1 MKIINNFPKITKI
14 DNINNEVITKAPID
28 HASGNKSYG
37 AGSDARYGH
46 VKLSDSYTSS
56 DGVASE
62 GIAASSK
69 AVADLYNHITNDF
82 IKTYDIDVKL
92 GSQAWTAS
100 YNGKF
105 YTYIDLSSLYPN
117 KILSVSTIGWTGM
130 RTTDII
136 TAGFTKNNQLEIDS
150 SVNTFA
156 HSGSNIVVRVVY
168 I

>member
-1 MKIINNFPKITKI
+1 MKIINNFPKVTKI

-37 AGSDARYGH
+37 TGSDTKYGH
-46 VKLSDSYTSS
+46 VKVSDSYTISE
-56 DGVASE
+56 GVASE

-69 AVADLYNHITNDF
+69 AVADVYNYMTNNF
-82 IKTYDIDVKL
+82 IKTYDIDIKL
-92 GSQAWTAS
+92 ADQTWIAS
-100 YNGKF
+100 YNGRF

-150 SVNTFA
+150 NVNTFA
-156 HSGSNIVVRVVY
+156 HAGSNIVIRVVY